1 MSKITTALK
10 QVPLFEGLTE
20 ERLEDIGRFF
30 TLVKHEKKA
39 VLHMEGENP
48 DCLNFLIAGTVKA
61 ITHLSDDGEKKMINV
76 IYQPGNF
83 FAESSLDKL
92 PLPFTL
98 IAREHVVML
107 RISTDNFRHILESD
121 LGLFWKFL
129 QQQAMEKLELNRR
142 LTILSQADAKERI
155 KQFLGF
161 VYQQHPLKLPLN
173 LSHEE
178 IGEACSIARE
188 TVTRVLGLLKKAGQI
203 KFDGRRIIPCF

>member
-10 QVPLFEGLTE
+10 QVPLFEELTE
-20 ERLEDIGRFF
+20 ERLEDIGRYF
-30 TLVKHEKKA
+30 TLVKHEKKV
-39 VLHMEGENP
+39 VLHLEGENP
-48 DCLNFLIAGTVKA
+48 DCLNFLICGTVKA
-61 ITHLSDDGEKKMINV
+61 VTHLSDDGEKKMINV

-83 FAESSLDKL
+83 FAESSLDKQ

-98 IAREHVVML
+98 ITREYVAML
-107 RISTDNFRHILESD
+107 RISTNDFKHVLESD
-121 LGLFWKFL
+121 LKLFWKFL

-142 LTILSQADAKERI
+142 LTIISQADAKERI
-155 KQFLGF
+155 KQFLIY
-161 VYQQHPLKLPLN
+161 VYEQHPLRLPLN

-188 TVTRVLGLLKKAGQI
+188 TVTRVLALLKKAGQV